1 MDYLKLVAYDSFKS
15 IYSKQDLQS
24 QSTLLPILFAR
35 EYSTGYN
42 SLVPKYN
49 PFAVCRPQA
58 TRKLSDILRVHGD
71 INRGLFL
78 KNEVVSLFKEF
89 QLSGHS
95 TFPVKYTYRGIEKD
109 DFTFFYIYQS
119 LVSDISFKDSQF
131 VVLSGLK
138 ESELTREKIRVDDIK
153 HLYKLQSE
161 IKARIIPQKIIIKNV
176 GPYDLFGL
184 FGLTFDIYIS
194 VNMYNKLKDKVSGL
208 DVKESTFSIEF
219 R

>member
-24 QSTLLPILFAR
+24 HPPLLPILFAR
-35 EYSTGYN
+35 EYNTGYN

-49 PFAVCRPQA
+49 PFAVCRPH
-58 TRKLSDILRVHGD
+58 TSHKISDILSANGD
-71 INRGLFL
+71 IYRGLFL
-78 KNEVVSLFKEF
+78 RNEVVSIFKEF
-89 QLSGHS
+89 QLPGHS

-109 DFTFFYIYQS
+109 DLTFFYIYQS

-138 ESELTREKIRVDDIK
+138 ESELTREKIRVDDIE
-153 HLYKLQSE
+153 HLDKLESE
-161 IKARIIPQKIIIKNV
+161 LKARIIPQKIILKNV

-219 R
+219 C